1 MLLNLR
7 QFSTQFLPTFIG
19 RRFYFP
25 RAAILALLW
34 GFTLLFSASAK
45 PVRDKHVEAEL
56 ITGVAAIVP
65 GEKFVVGLRLVAD
78 ETWHTYWINP
88 ASPGYITTLDL
99 DLPPGFE
106 VGALQY
112 PYPQQFT
119 TKNYMGDED
128 YTGYGYEGETILI
141 VEITAPEQLAPGTE
155 VSISGL
161 AKWLM
166 CDPSSCVPGKA
177 DLALSLPVAAAGASE
192 AAASKDAEAMR
203 AALSKLPV
211 VPGWKLQAEFVDATV
226 ELKVPVDAAFE
237 LPAESSDGLYAYALR
252 HDGKTTI
259 SDQSETIIKP
269 GGEQSFSLQDG
280 MLTIRAA
287 KSPYAPAAMPEP
299 FEVVITSEQ
308 GFGDPQFGNAV
319 HVSTGEVA
327 ISAAAAE
334 NGAAT
339 PDTEI
344 EAAGEGWG
352 YWLQRPMIV
361 MILTAL
367 MLGLALSLF
376 GVFEVGVGLTSTGGK
391 LANSGGLA
399 GSFFSG
405 ALATVLATPCTAPFM
420 GPAIAFALGQPAVVT
435 MAVFTA
441 LGFGMVLPYLL
452 LSIFPGAVQKLPRPG
467 PWMETF
473 KQAMGFPMLAVV
485 AWLLWV
491 LTFQIDSNGLLL
503 VFAALIAISL
513 GAWWYGRFATP
524 SSGRKSGTRWVA
536 RVAAVAFLLLTF
548 SLFLRA
554 SERRQ
559 PAVERDVEAQIAELQ
574 ASGQGVFVDFTAAW
588 CVSCQ
593 ANKAFIHDEK
603 VERAMADH
611 NIAFL
616 EVDWTQQDNAT
627 LKVMEKYGGS
637 GVPLYLL
644 FSSDSDE
651 APVKLKEVFTSNRDI
666 IDAIEDREGAV
677 ADAAAKKKLTLLP
690 ALIGAVIGGMI
701 LNLMPCVFPV
711 ISLKIMGFVSQGGE
725 NKRKI
730 FHHGL
735 AFAAGAMLFF
745 WILAGSLILLRSS
758 IAA

>member
-1 MLLNLR
+1 ML
-7 QFSTQFLPTFIG
+7 FLLCGWLPMLS
-19 RRFYFP
+19 
-25 RAAILALLW
+25 ALAE
-34 GFTLLFSASAK
+34 

-56 ITGVAAIVP
+56 IAGVAAVVP
-65 GEKFVVGLRLVAD
+65 GEKFVIGLRLVAD
-78 ETWHTYWINP
+78 QGWHTYWINP

-99 DLPPGFE
+99 ELPSGFSA
-106 VGALQY
+106 GALQF
-112 PYPQQFT
+112 PYPHRFT
-119 TKNYMGDED
+119 TKNYMGGED

-141 VEITAPEQLAPGTE
+141 VEITAPDDLAPGTE
-155 VSISGL
+155 LSISGV

-166 CDPSSCVPGKA
+166 CDPGSCVPGKA
-177 DLALSLPVAAAGASE
+177 ELALTLPVIAADAGPAPASVDAGAVQ
-192 AAASKDAEAMR
+192 R
-203 AALSKLPV
+203 ALGDLPV
-211 VPGWKLQAEFVDATV
+211 VPGWKLQAEFVDDAV
-226 ELKVPVDAAFE
+226 ELTVPVGEGFE
-237 LPAESSDGLYAYALR
+237 LPAGADEGLHVYALR

-259 SDQSETIIKP
+259 SDQSEAVIKP
-269 GGEQSFSLQDG
+269 GGEQTFSLQDG
-280 MLTIRAA
+280 TLKIRAA

-299 FEVVITSEQ
+299 FEVVIASEQ
-308 GFGDPQFGNAV
+308 GFGDARFGKAV
-319 HVSTGEVA
+319 HVSSGDIAVA
-327 ISAAAAE
+327 SANPEDSGSAAITSQA
-334 NGAAT
+334 
-339 PDTEI
+339 DEI

-376 GVFEVGVGLTSTGGK
+376 GVFEVGVGMTSAGGK
-391 LANSGGLA
+391 LANSSGLA

-420 GPAIAFALGQPAVVT
+420 GPAIAYALGQPGVVT
-435 MAVFTA
+435 MTVFTA

-473 KQAMGFPMLAVV
+473 KQVMGFPMLAVV
-485 AWLLWV
+485 GWLLWV

-513 GAWWYGRFATP
+513 AAWWYGRFATP
-524 SSGRKSGTRWVA
+524 NAGRKTRTRWVA
-536 RVAAVAFLLLTF
+536 RLATVAFLLLAF
-548 SLFLRA
+548 SLFSRA

-574 ASGQGVFVDFTAAW
+574 EKGQGVFVDFTAAW

-593 ANKAFIHDEK
+593 ANKAFIHDDE
-603 VERAMADH
+603 VEQAMQDH

-644 FSSDSDE
+644 FSSDADE

-677 ADAAAKKKLTLLP
+677 AEAAAKKKLTLLP
-690 ALIGAVIGGMI
+690 ALIGAVIGGLI

-725 NKRKI
+725 DKRKI

-735 AFAAGAMLFF
+735 AFAGGAMLFF

-758 IAA
+758 IGA

>member
-1 MLLNLR
+1 MIAWLGGIGLML
-7 QFSTQFLPTFIG
+7 
-19 RRFYFP
+19 
-25 RAAILALLW
+25 
-34 GFTLLFSASAK
+34 SATAE

-56 ITGVAAIVP
+56 ITGIAAVVP
-65 GEKFVVGLRLVAD
+65 GEKFVVGLRLNAD
-78 ETWHTYWINP
+78 EGWHTYWINP

-99 DLPPGFE
+99 ELPAGFS
-106 VGALQY
+106 ASPLKY
-112 PYPQQFT
+112 PYPHRFT
-119 TKNYMGDED
+119 TKNYMGGED
-128 YTGYGYEGETILI
+128 YTGYGYEGEAILI
-141 VEITAPEQLAPGTE
+141 VEVTAPEDLEPGSE
-155 VSISGL
+155 ISISGL

-166 CDPSSCVPGKA
+166 CDPGSCVPGKA
-177 DLALSLPVAAAGASE
+177 ELALTLPVAAAGVSQSPE
-192 AAASKDAEAMR
+192 SRDAEAMR
-203 AALSKLPV
+203 GALAKLPV
-211 VPGWKLQAEFVDATV
+211 APGWKMQAEFADDTV
-226 ELKVPVDAAFE
+226 ELKVPVGDGFE
-237 LPAESSDGLYAYALR
+237 LPSGDAGELHVYALR

-259 SDQSETIIKP
+259 SDQSEAIIKP
-269 GGEQSFSLQDG
+269 GGEQSFSMENG
-280 MLTIRAA
+280 ILTIVAA
-287 KSPYAPAAMPEP
+287 KSPYAPTVMPEP
-299 FEVVITSEQ
+299 FEVVIASDQ
-308 GFGDPQFGNAV
+308 GFGAAQFGKAI
-319 HVSTGEVA
+319 HVSTGEITVSRVEPESVA
-327 ISAAAAE
+327 SSSE
-334 NGAAT
+334 ETN
-339 PDTEI
+339 D
-344 EAAGEGWG
+344 AAGEGWG

-376 GVFEVGVGLTSTGGK
+376 GVFEVGVGLTSAGGK
-391 LANSGGLA
+391 LANSSGLA

-420 GPAIAFALGQPAVVT
+420 GPAIAYALGQPGVVT
-435 MAVFTA
+435 MTVFTA

-452 LSIFPGAVQKLPRPG
+452 LSIFPGAVQRLPRPG

-473 KQAMGFPMLAVV
+473 KQVMGFPMLAVV
-485 AWLLWV
+485 GWLLWV

-503 VFAALIAISL
+503 VFAALIAISMA
-513 GAWWYGRFATP
+513 AWWYGRFATP
-524 SSGRKSGTRWVA
+524 NPGRKTATRWVA
-536 RVAAVAFLLLTF
+536 RLATVAFLVIAF
-548 SLFLRA
+548 SLFSSA

-574 ASGQGVFVDFTAAW
+574 SKGQGVFVDFTAAW

-593 ANKAFIHDEK
+593 ANKAFIHDGE
-603 VERAMADH
+603 VEQAMADN

-616 EVDWTQQDNAT
+616 EIDWTQQDNAT

-644 FSSDSDE
+644 FSSDADE
-651 APVKLKEVFTSNRDI
+651 KPVKLKEVFTSNRDI

-677 ADAAAKKKLTLLP
+677 AEAAAKKKLTLLP
-690 ALIGAVIGGMI
+690 ALVGAVIGGLI

-725 NKRKI
+725 DKRKI

-758 IAA
+758 IGA

>member
-1 MLLNLR
+1 MSLNLR

-19 RRFYFP
+19 RPSAFP
-25 RAAILALLW
+25 RAAIFALLF
-34 GFTLLFSASAK
+34 GGILMFSASAK

-56 ITGVAAIVP
+56 ITGVTAIVP

-78 ETWHTYWINP
+78 EGWHTYWINP

-99 DLPPGFE
+99 ELPPGFSA
-106 VGALQY
+106 GPLQY
-112 PYPQQFT
+112 PYPHRFT
-119 TKNYMGDED
+119 TKNYTGGED
-128 YTGYGYEGETILI
+128 HTGYGYEGEAILI
-141 VEITAPEQLAPGTE
+141 VEITAPEELAPGMD

-177 DLALSLPVAAAGASE
+177 ELALTLPVAAAGTSQAP
-192 AAASKDAEAMR
+192 ASKDAEVMR
-203 AALSKLPV
+203 GALGELPV
-211 VPGWKLQAEFVDATV
+211 VPGWKMQAEFVDDAV
-226 ELKVPVDAAFE
+226 ELKVPVGEGFE
-237 LPAESSDGLYAYALR
+237 LPAEVGEGLHVYALR
-252 HDGKTTI
+252 HDGMTMI
-259 SDQSETIIKP
+259 SDQSEAVIKP
-269 GGEQSFSLQDG
+269 GGKQSFSLEG
-280 MLTIRAA
+280 GTLKIRAA
-287 KSPYAPAAMPEP
+287 KSPYAPPAMPDP
-299 FEVVITSEQ
+299 FEVVIASDQ
-308 GFGDPQFGNAV
+308 GFGGAQFGNAI
-319 HVSTGEVA
+319 HVSTGEIA
-327 ISAAAAE
+327 ASSARPGS
-334 NGAAT
+334 GASTAV
-339 PDTEI
+339 EGN

-376 GVFEVGVGLTSTGGK
+376 GVFEVGVGLTSAGGK
-391 LANSGGLA
+391 LANSSGLA

-420 GPAIAFALGQPAVVT
+420 GPAIAYALGQPGVVT

-473 KQAMGFPMLAVV
+473 KQVMGFPMLAVV
-485 AWLLWV
+485 GWLLWV

-513 GAWWYGRFATP
+513 AAWWYGRFATP
-524 SSGRKSGTRWVA
+524 NAGRKTGTRWVA
-536 RVAAVAFLLLTF
+536 RLATVTFLVLAF
-548 SLFLRA
+548 SLFARA

-574 ASGQGVFVDFTAAW
+574 EKGQGVFVDFTAAW

-593 ANKAFIHDEK
+593 ANKAFIHDED
-603 VERAMADH
+603 VERAMQEH

-644 FSSDSDE
+644 FSSDADE
-651 APVKLKEVFTSNRDI
+651 APVKLKEVFTSDRDI

-677 ADAAAKKKLTLLP
+677 AEAAAKKKLTLLP
-690 ALIGAVIGGMI
+690 ALIGAVIGGLI

-711 ISLKIMGFVSQGGE
+711 ISLKIMGFVAQGGE
-725 NKRKI
+725 DKRKI
-730 FHHGL
+730 FQHGM